1 MKNANPQKNLCY
13 SARKKTGLNQRQ
25 FGELVGR
32 SQNRVSEWESGHHHI
47 EEYTKCILTQIRRSC
62 TKTSS
67 RLLPWLLSEGRI
79 GDALVVA
86 LGGGLKG
93 ELGAFVQAAENLQA
107 SAGVLGTEADGSSPV
122 PVS

>member
-1 MKNANPQKNLCY
+1 MKNNCPQKNLCY
-13 SARKKTGLNQRQ
+13 SARKKTGLNQRR
-25 FGELVGR
+25 FGELIGR
-32 SQNRVSEWESGHHHI
+32 SQNRVSELESGHHI

-86 LGGGLKG
+86 LGGNLRG

-107 SAGVLGTEADGSSPV
+107 SAGVLRSEEGGSQPPPAS
-122 PVS
+122 

>member
-1 MKNANPQKNLCY
+1 MKNNCPQKNLCY
-13 SARKKTGLNQRQ
+13 SARKKTGLNQRR
-25 FGELVGR
+25 FGELIGR

-86 LGGGLKG
+86 LGGKLKG
-93 ELGAFVQAAENLQA
+93 ELGEFVQAAENLQA
-107 SAGVLGTEADGSSPV
+107 SAGVLGTEAGGSSPELA
-122 PVS
+122 S